1 MKKYLILIPLSLSII
16 LIIYLTISYN
26 IFFNNFKSA
35 FNNNNFN
42 YANSLLITSN
52 NFNPFKSTMV
62 STYFKCGGMLCL
74 AYKSS

>member
-42 YANSLLITSN
+42 NWIYCN
-52 NFNPFKSTMV
+52 
-62 STYFKCGGMLCL
+62 
-74 AYKSS
+74 